1 MNTLKEAWSICED
14 LNKEAYQ
21 MASDIWNKADE
32 LSNSNEKGAY
42 EESEK
47 LREQASAEQCGY
59 FKFLFDGLEEETYRS
74 IIDWAKKDKDFRKQF
89 EGWTGTLLD
98 T

>member
-32 LSNSNEKGAY
+32 LSNSNEEGAY

-47 LREQASAEQCGY
+47 LREQASAE
-59 FKFLFDGLEEETYRS
+59 
-74 IIDWAKKDKDFRKQF
+74 
-89 EGWTGTLLD
+89 
-98 T
+98 